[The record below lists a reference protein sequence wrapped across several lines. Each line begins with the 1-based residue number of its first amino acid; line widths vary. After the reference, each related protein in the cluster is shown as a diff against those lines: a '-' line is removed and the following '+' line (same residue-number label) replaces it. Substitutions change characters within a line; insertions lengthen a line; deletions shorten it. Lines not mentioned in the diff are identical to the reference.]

1 VEKRVSEQI
10 GDMQR
15 IYCMRGPLA
24 DGGPGEPIIEDALT
38 IKYPILLTLVFWP
51 DTDAI
56 TATEFDS
63 CETMQVYFGLKSNYK
78 NHILGKG
85 SFINRYTFE
94 RTADIWERAEAI
106 T

>member
-1 VEKRVSEQI
+1 MEKRVSEQI

-15 IYCMRGPLA
+15 IYCMREL
-24 DGGPGEPIIEDALT
+24 IIDDALT

-63 CETMQVYFGLKSNYK
+63 GESMQLYFGLLSNYK

-85 SFINRYTFE
+85 PFINRYTFE
-94 RTADIWERAEAI
+94 RTADIWARAEEMA
-106 T
+106 

>member
-1 VEKRVSEQI
+1 MEKRVSEQI

-24 DGGPGEPIIEDALT
+24 DGGPIIDDALT

-51 DTDAI
+51 DTVDPTADL

-63 CETMQVYFGLKSNYK
+63 GETMQLYFGLKSNYK

-85 SFINRYTFE
+85 PFINRYTFE
-94 RTADIWERAEAI
+94 RTADIWVES
-106 T
+106 